1 MVVIVSVTKS
11 FYLMCHTCY
20 ATFSISKC
28 EWLQKKKKKK
38 SHSRRNRGGDI
49 KGSTCIFAVDALPC
63 LFCPVLQALKKD
75 CNDAFPEEV
84 TGLEREVTC
93 VKIHP

>member
-28 EWLQKKKKKK
+28 EWLQKKKKK
-38 SHSRRNRGGDI
+38 SLTLEGTEGGTLRG
-49 KGSTCIFAVDALPC
+49 ALAS
-63 LFCPVLQALKKD
+63 LQ
-75 CNDAFPEEV
+75 
-84 TGLEREVTC
+84 
-93 VKIHP
+93 